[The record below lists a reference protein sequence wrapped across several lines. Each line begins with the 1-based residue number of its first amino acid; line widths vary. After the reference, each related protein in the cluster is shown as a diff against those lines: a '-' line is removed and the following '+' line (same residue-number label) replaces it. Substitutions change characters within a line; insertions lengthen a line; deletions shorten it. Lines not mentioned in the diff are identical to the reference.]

1 MSVHSEQSADYFTH
15 NLKKFEGKGFGNII
29 IKNLF
34 YYLYLKKI
42 KKLYVVTQGR
52 NIRAQRLYQ
61 KNDFIIKSS
70 GIWYHKWLN

>member
-1 MSVHSEQSADYFTH
+1 M
-15 NLKKFEGKGFGNII
+15 NII

-34 YYLYLKKI
+34 YHLYLKKI

-61 KNDFIIKSS
+61 KNGFIIKSS